1 MPEETRKA
9 VVVERRRVAEERPR
23 IVAQQLLA
31 VEDTGVGLYVL
42 AVELVVYDRAGL
54 GQELGVV
61 AEVLQQVDTDHQ
73 AVFPHPFHADAGREA
88 GAEERLRFVE
98 IVVGVFPV
106 VEAGREV
113 GADDQILCAEAS
125 SRDKGGERQHQDFF
139 E

>member
-1 MPEETRKA
+1 MPEETRQA

-23 IVAQQLLA
+23 IIAQQLLA

-42 AVELVVYDRAGL
+42 AVELVIYQRFHVAQERFAGA
-54 GQELGVV
+54 VV
-61 AEVLQQVDTDHQ
+61 LPEVLQEVY
-73 AVFPHPFHADAGREA
+73 ADAGCEA

-113 GADDQILCAEAS
+113 GADDQILRAEAS
-125 SRDKGGERQHQDFF
+125 SRGKGGER
-139 E
+139 

>member
-54 GQELGVV
+54 GQEPGVV

-73 AVFPHPFHADAGREA
+73 AVFLHPFHADAGREA
-88 GAEERLRFVE
+88 GAEERL
-98 IVVGVFPV
+98 VVGVFPV